1 MIVVNEEYI
10 ISRKN
15 AQDYLKFKEK
25 VVGLTINFENEMDE
39 IFENILNG
47 LKLKSNVSQF
57 VQDNKDLIIET
68 FERLESKKILEH

>member
-25 VVGLTINFENEMDE
+25 VVGL
-39 IFENILNG
+39 
-47 LKLKSNVSQF
+47 
-57 VQDNKDLIIET
+57 
-68 FERLESKKILEH
+68 KIY